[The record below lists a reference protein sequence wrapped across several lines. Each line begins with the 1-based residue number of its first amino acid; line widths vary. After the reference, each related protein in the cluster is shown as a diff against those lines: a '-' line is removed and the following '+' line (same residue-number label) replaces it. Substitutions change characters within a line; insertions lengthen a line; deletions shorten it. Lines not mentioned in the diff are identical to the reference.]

1 MWTNFFLAAAGA
13 SAALAGLV
21 IVATSVNLARILQYR
36 HLPFR
41 AGTTIATLILILAS
55 SMVTLIPQR
64 TSSLGVEIFIFG
76 FICWMLEIR
85 SSQLS
90 SQAHVE
96 QHRPRFESLL
106 EATLGQVQTIPFLIG
121 GALIY
126 ASRSSGPYWVAAG
139 IVAIFIA
146 STLNVWVLTVEIL
159 R

>member
-41 AGTTIATLILILAS
+41 AGTTIATLILILVS
-55 SMVTLIPQR
+55 SMVMLVPQR
-64 TSSLGVEIFIFG
+64 TSLLGIEICIFG
-76 FICWMLEIR
+76 FICWLLEIR

-90 SQAHVE
+90 NKARIERQ
-96 QHRPRFESLL
+96 RPRFESIL
-106 EATLGQVQTIPFLIG
+106 EATLGQVQTIPFMIG

-126 ASRSSGPYWVAAG
+126 ASRPAGLYWVAAG
-139 IVAIFIA
+139 IIAIFIA